1 MKIYVRFDVLN
12 LDCRCI
18 FIKNKTQCITLYLCV
33 YQPVR
38 GTLLREVT
46 WEFFDLVGK
55 MVVVTDQK
63 SNPADVVLVVEAT
76 ANLSAYID
84 VLKKCYIIPS
94 LE

>member
-1 MKIYVRFDVLN
+1 MYYIVSLRLLASSRNSSKGSN
-12 LDCRCI
+12 LGI
-18 FIKNKTQCITLYLCV
+18 
-33 YQPVR
+33 
-38 GTLLREVT
+38 
-46 WEFFDLVGK
+46 FFDLVGK

>member
-1 MKIYVRFDVLN
+1 
-12 LDCRCI
+12 
-18 FIKNKTQCITLYLCV
+18 
-33 YQPVR
+33 
-38 GTLLREVT
+38 
-46 WEFFDLVGK
+46 

-94 LE
+94 LEYISHYENFHFSLY